1 MIHYLIFET
10 RMKKDM
16 NHQYSLNHNQIPNIQ
31 ISNKLSN
38 SNSSSSNKLSTSPV
52 LIKNIRSSSLPLKII
67 SNTSSRL
74 NVNDRSTANHVRSW
88 TDFSYLNKQ
97 RNNFDCFNLNG
108 LYFKYRQISRSER
121 FLDFI
126 EFKEPTDELN
136 SNSSLTL
143 SSSSSSPS
151 MFSSTQYSNLINN
164 NNNNNHVKIE
174 EETEDISSSL
184 SSSASSS
191 PPFEQLS
198 SVISEDEQEKN
209 LLEPDLIMQTS
220 KYF

>member
-1 MIHYLIFET
+1 MIHYLIYET

-38 SNSSSSNKLSTSPV
+38 SSSSNKLSTSPM

-74 NVNDRSTANHVRSW
+74 NVNGRSTANHVRSW

-136 SNSSLTL
+136 SNSNSSLTL

-164 NNNNNHVKIE
+164 NKNHVKIE

-191 PPFEQLS
+191 PPFGQLS
-198 SVISEDEQEKN
+198 SVIAEDEQEKN